1 MPASTSAMLFLAIM
15 TIANMIAGS
24 RRKTQSPSWLSDR
37 RFRDQDA
44 RSRRPDIAPLRYG
57 RYISTGP
64 SISMLIWRIR
74 LRACGES
81 RRRYRMMN
89 AVEHR
94 EVTANRQNK
103 AVRGVQDGRYM
114 RKGSTT
120 MSGKIENIRLYWA
133 FCSAS
138 FVRRLEISDSCS
150 VLQLRTVLPCEEG
163 STHYL
168 LHPARLGKHQNP
180 HPPTDI

>member
-1 MPASTSAMLFLAIM
+1 
-15 TIANMIAGS
+15 
-24 RRKTQSPSWLSDR
+24 
-37 RFRDQDA
+37 
-44 RSRRPDIAPLRYG
+44 
-57 RYISTGP
+57 
-64 SISMLIWRIR
+64 
-74 LRACGES
+74 
-81 RRRYRMMN
+81 MMN

-120 MSGKIENIRLYWA
+120 MSGKMENIRLYWA
-133 FCSAS
+133 FCSTS

-150 VLQLRTVLPCEEG
+150 VLQLRTVHPCEEG

-168 LHPARLGKHQNP
+168 HHRARLGKHQNP